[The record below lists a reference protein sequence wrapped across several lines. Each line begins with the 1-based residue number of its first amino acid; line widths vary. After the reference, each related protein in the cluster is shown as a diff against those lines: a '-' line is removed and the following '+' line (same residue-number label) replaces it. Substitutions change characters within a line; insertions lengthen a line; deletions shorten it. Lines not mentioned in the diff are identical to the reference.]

1 MDPRLTEFDEDEAT
15 RMIGVALLCTQA
27 SPMMRPAMS
36 RVVAMLTGDIEMDTH
51 GISKP
56 SYITDWNFKD
66 VTASF
71 LEEENSTPS
80 TTSMEIKSQHKSQ
93 DGITPSSTSGVDTS
107 PSPVNVTE
115 TSLSD
120 SIREGR

>member
-36 RVVAMLTGDIEMDTH
+36 RVVAMLTGDIEMDTLDM
-51 GISKP
+51 SKP

-71 LEEENSTPS
+71 LEEDSTPS

-115 TSLSD
+115 ALLSD

>member
-1 MDPRLTEFDEDEAT
+1 MTEFDEDEAT

-36 RVVAMLTGDIEMDTH
+36 RVVAMLTGDIEIDTH
-51 GISKP
+51 DISKP

-71 LEEENSTPS
+71 LEEDDSTPL
-80 TTSMEIKSQHKSQ
+80 TTSMEMKSQHKIQ
-93 DGITPSSTSGVDTS
+93 DGIAPRSTSGVDTS

-115 TSLSD
+115 ALLSD